1 MRQTLFTLLAI
12 AVLGLGTAAFLPGG
26 PNVEF
31 AKTSH
36 DFGKIAQGKPVS
48 YEFEFTN
55 NGDAP
60 LLLKNVKASC
70 GCTTP
75 FYPTEPIQPGQTS
88 KIKATYN
95 AAGVGTFHKSIT
107 VTTNIQEPDG
117 SDKKII
123 LFIKGE
129 VVADN
134 FKNNNNNN
142 GGSPVRINND

>member
-1 MRQTLFTLLAI
+1 MRSIFI
-12 AVLGLGTAAFLPGG
+12 ALTFLSVLSLGTAAYLAGG
-26 PNVEF
+26 PGINFV
-31 AKTSH
+31 KTSH
-36 DFGKIAQGKPVS
+36 DFTKIPQGKPVS

-60 LLLKNVKASC
+60 LVLKNVKASC

-75 FYPTEPIQPGQTS
+75 FYPTEPIQPGEKS
-88 KIKATYN
+88 KIKAVYN

-107 VTTNIQEPDG
+107 VTTNIQEADG
-117 SDKKII
+117 NDKKVI

-134 FKNNNNNN
+134 LGGGSKSP
-142 GGSPVRINND
+142 GSPVRIND